1 MGKTILMIGL
11 HRTVHEADVFAIS
24 FQIATDRLADG
35 RQAAKVPVD
44 REALQNDGIR
54 PKLFQKRARRGVST
68 CA

>member
-11 HRTVHEADVFAIS
+11 QRTVQEADVVRDQ
-24 FQIATDRLADG
+24 FQITTDRLADG
-35 RQAAKVPVD
+35 RQTAEVPVD

-68 CA
+68 WA